1 MSTIK
6 DIKLADVGQQ
16 EVDWA
21 ARQMK
26 VLDEIKS
33 DFIKNCRFE
42 CMIKK

>member
-6 DIKLADVGQQ
+6 DKNLSVVGQQ

-26 VLDEIKS
+26 VLDEIKTE
-33 DFIKNCRFE
+33 F
-42 CMIKK
+42 

>member
-6 DIKLADVGQQ
+6 DVKLSDIGQQ

-33 DFIKNCRFE
+33 DF
-42 CMIKK
+42 MKK